1 MRRTALWSG
10 LLGLLVAAALLV
22 TGSPAQAA
30 SLTQVTGFGYNPT
43 NLEMYLYVPD
53 HVRPHPAVVVALHYC
68 GGSGPVFYA
77 NTQFAALADQ
87 YGFILVYPSVTR
99 ASKCFDVSSPGAL
112 THRSTSDP
120 AGIVSMVRYVQ
131 RHFHADPRRT
141 FAAGLSSGAMMT
153 NVLLGDYPDVFAAG
167 AAYAGVPFGCF
178 ATSDPSGWNSD
189 CANGLI
195 TKTPRQWG
203 DEVRDTYPG
212 YRGPRPRMQLW
223 HGTDDAILHYPN
235 LGEEIKQWT
244 DVAGASQTPTST
256 DSPQP
261 TWTRTRYT
269 DRHGRVA
276 VEAVSILHGTH
287 NVPVFVGDIIPAY
300 TIQFFGLSDRPG
312 LARLAQRSG
321 RYFGTAVTLDQLGV
335 NTAYTDVASTQFDMI
350 TPGNAM
356 KWDTTEPQ
364 NGVFNFG
371 PGDQVVAYARQ
382 HHDRVRGHTLVWH
395 SQLAPWVSTLPADQ
409 VQAAMEQHITTEV
422 SHYRGEIY
430 AWDVVNEP
438 FNDDGTLRATPFS
451 TAMGVGYIAD
461 ALRTAHAADPHAKL
475 YINDYNID
483 GLGAKSDA
491 MYALVK
497 QLKADHVPLD
507 GVGVQGHLAIQ
518 YGFPTNMQGNL
529 QRFADLGLD
538 VAITE
543 LDVRMPLPEDA
554 TKDATQITYYTN
566 VVDACLAVRRCV
578 GITTWGVGDADSW
591 IITFFP
597 GQGAPLLYD
606 DNYLPKPVYTAV
618 AGALAAGGRHTV
630 R

>member
-1 MRRTALWSG
+1 MKRTALWSALVG
-10 LLGLLVAAALLV
+10 LLAAAALLV

-43 NLEMYLYVPD
+43 NLEMYLYVPE

-68 GGSGPVFYA
+68 TGSGPVFYA
-77 NTQFAALADQ
+77 NTPFASLADQ
-87 YGFILVYPSVTR
+87 NGFIVIYPSATR
-99 ASKCFDVSSPGAL
+99 SSHCFDVSSPGAL

-131 RHFHADPRRT
+131 RHYRSDPHRT
-141 FAAGLSSGAMMT
+141 FATGLSSGAMMT

-189 CANGLI
+189 CATGQI
-195 TKTPRQWG
+195 IKTPPRWG
-203 DEVRDTYPG
+203 DLVRNADPG

-223 HGTDDAILHYPN
+223 HGTDDAALYYPN
-235 LGEEIKQWT
+235 FGEEIKQWT
-244 DVAGASQTPTST
+244 DVAGLSQTPTST

-261 TWTRTRYT
+261 TWTRTRYA

-276 VEAVSILHGTH
+276 VEAVSIQGGTH
-287 NVPVFVGDIIPAY
+287 NVPISVGDIIPAY

-312 LARLAQRSG
+312 LGRLAERSG

-335 NTAYTDVASTQFDMI
+335 NTAYTDVVNDQFDMI

-364 NGVFNFG
+364 DGVFNFG

-395 SQLAPWVSTLPADQ
+395 SQLAPWVSQLPADQ
-409 VQAAMEQHITTEV
+409 VQAAMEEHITAEV
-422 SHYRGEIY
+422 SHYRGQIY

-438 FNDDGTLRATPFS
+438 FNEDGTLRATPFS
-451 TAMGVGYIAD
+451 TAMGVDYIAD

-475 YINDYNID
+475 YVNDYNIE
-483 GLGAKSDA
+483 GLGAKSDG
-491 MYALVK
+491 MYNLVK
-497 QLKADHVPLD
+497 QLKAAHVPLD
-507 GVGVQGHLAIQ
+507 GVGIQGHLAIQ
-518 YGFPTNMQGNL
+518 YGFPTGMRANL
-529 QRFADLGLD
+529 QRFADLGVD

-554 TKDATQITYYTN
+554 TKDATQITYFTN

-578 GITTWGVGDADSW
+578 GITQWGVGDADSW
-591 IITFFP
+591 ILTFFP

-606 DNYLPKPVYTAV
+606 VNYLPKPVYAAV
-618 AGALAAGGRHTV
+618 ADTLGAHRVT
-630 R
+630 